1 MRSRKKKT
9 ESGSLL
15 VSGEIISPPTSG
27 FTYND
32 AETKAH
38 PPYGGLGLLMEAGQ
52 YDQRHDAGNDKPL
65 MDYRQHLSRVLDQLI
80 QTKSMAKSVLIAT
93 RMPLLFRTYALSSE
107 ASAALV
113 PQTGYSPPA
122 PKPATPRPTIII
134 QKSLL
139 R

>member
-1 MRSRKKKT
+1 
-9 ESGSLL
+9 
-15 VSGEIISPPTSG
+15 VVA
-27 FTYND
+27 YDD

-38 PPYGGLGLLMEAGQ
+38 PPYAGLGLLVEASQ
-52 YDQRHDAGNDKPL
+52 HNQCHDASNDKPL
-65 MDYRQHLSRVLDQLI
+65 MDYRQYLSRVLDQLI

-139 R
+139 Q

>member
-1 MRSRKKKT
+1 VVA
-9 ESGSLL
+9 LL
-15 VSGEIISPPTSG
+15 VSGEVISHQRVVA
-27 FTYND
+27 YDD
-32 AETKAH
+32 AETKTH
-38 PPYGGLGLLMEAGQ
+38 PPNGGLGLLVEAGQ
-52 YDQRHDAGNDKPL
+52 HDQRYDASNDKPL
-65 MDYRQHLSRVLDQLI
+65 IDYRQHLSRVLDQLI